1 MLGYEKR
8 SNSFNHNNFI
18 NYSNT
23 KINIKNDTNLKCLG
37 VVSIKQ
43 TVGIT
48 RLGNLT
54 VSLYLKW
61 IIIAI
66 ANLNICRFLKK
77 YFL

>member
-1 MLGYEKR
+1 MLCYEKR
-8 SNSFNHNNFI
+8 SNSIIHNNFV

-23 KINIKNDTNLKCLG
+23 KINIKNDTNLKYLG

-43 TVGIT
+43 IVGIT

-54 VSLYLKW
+54 VPLYLKW

-66 ANLNICRFLKK
+66 ANLNICRF
-77 YFL
+77 F

>member
-37 VVSIKQ
+37 VVSTKKLN
-43 TVGIT
+43 VGIT
-48 RLGNLT
+48 HLGNLT
-54 VSLYLKW
+54 VPLYLKW

-66 ANLNICRFLKK
+66 PNSLS
-77 YFL
+77 